1 MTEWEYSEGGES
13 ECGDREKNNEE
24 IDERDD
30 NAESA
35 REGESVVGIA
45 VSCLTSVRVS
55 VFKRCVECVVGSQ
68 VTRGMCGVVRRGCP
82 LCLSHDVGMS
92 HTKREVRVFVM
103 CGRYRVF
110 AFAAL

>member
-1 MTEWEYSEGGES
+1 M
-13 ECGDREKNNEE
+13 
-24 IDERDD
+24 
-30 NAESA
+30 
-35 REGESVVGIA
+35 VGIA

>member
-1 MTEWEYSEGGES
+1 M
-13 ECGDREKNNEE
+13 
-24 IDERDD
+24 
-30 NAESA
+30 
-35 REGESVVGIA
+35 VGIA

-103 CGRYRVF
+103 WEVPCIRLCGLITSMF
-110 AFAAL
+110 E

>member
-1 MTEWEYSEGGES
+1 M
-13 ECGDREKNNEE
+13 
-24 IDERDD
+24 
-30 NAESA
+30 
-35 REGESVVGIA
+35 VGIA

-92 HTKREVRVFVM
+92 HTKKRGKSVCYVWEVPCIRL
-103 CGRYRVF
+103 CGLVTSMF
-110 AFAAL
+110 E

>member
-1 MTEWEYSEGGES
+1 MRVTASER
-13 ECGDREKNNEE
+13 CGLTTRVRRE
-24 IDERDD
+24 R
-30 NAESA
+30 
-35 REGESVVGIA
+35 VVGIA

-92 HTKREVRVFVM
+92 HTKKRGKSVCYVGGTVYSPLRPYNEYV
-103 CGRYRVF
+103 
-110 AFAAL
+110 